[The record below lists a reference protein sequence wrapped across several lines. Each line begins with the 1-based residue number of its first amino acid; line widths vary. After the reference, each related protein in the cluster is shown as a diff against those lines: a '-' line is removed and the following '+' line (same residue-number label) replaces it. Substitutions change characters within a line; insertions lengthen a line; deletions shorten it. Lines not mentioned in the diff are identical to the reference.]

1 MTVMAERV
9 AQSPQMSVEEF
20 ERIAAFAAKETD
32 DAVRLEFI
40 NGRIGVKKVA
50 DGDHNSVIVWLSKR
64 CMRARPDLDLYQG
77 QGLRVEKYREGRA
90 RPDAVL
96 VPEDHFAG
104 HGEWADPSGV
114 LLVLEVTLYDS
125 DTDRRDR
132 EEKPVAYGAAGIPFY
147 LLMDRDARTAQLY
160 SDPDPDVGYGNCR
173 TAAFGGTLVLPEP
186 LGIEL
191 DTERLKDFS
200 PAAGPPTAPA
210 G

>member
-1 MTVMAERV
+1 MTVMAERTV
-9 AQSPQMSVEEF
+9 QTPQMSVEEF

-64 CMRARPDLDLYQG
+64 CMRARPDLDLHQG
-77 QGLRVEKYREGRA
+77 QGLRVEKYGEGRA

-114 LLVLEVTLYDS
+114 LLVLEVTSYDS

-132 EEKPVAYGAAGIPFY
+132 QEKPVAYGAAGIPFY
-147 LLMDRDARTAQLY
+147 LLIDRNACTVKLY
-160 SDPDPDVGYGNCR
+160 SDPDPGVGYRDSR
-173 TAAFGGTLVLPEP
+173 TVPFGVQLLLPHP

-191 DTERLKDFS
+191 DTEKLKQYVD
-200 PAAGPPTAPA
+200 
-210 G
+210 